1 MAMEDFTKYQQKVI
15 KRFYDNRDEIDG
27 QRLQE
32 LVTNIYLAEG
42 KKRDKLWAQVEE
54 TLTRLK
60 VPAYRI
66 QNVMETKDVEVFA
79 MLVQDLAGKGKL

>member
-42 KKRDKLWAQVEE
+42 KKRDKLWVQVEE

-66 QNVMETKDVEVFA
+66 QNVMETKDVEVLA
-79 MLVQDLAGKGKL
+79 MLVQDMAGKGKL

>member
-1 MAMEDFTKYQQKVI
+1 MALDDYTAHQQKII
-15 KRFYDNRDEIDG
+15 KRYYENRDDIDA

-32 LVTNIYLAEG
+32 LVTNLYLSEG
-42 KKRDKLWAQVEE
+42 KKREKLWVQVEE

-66 QNVMETKDVEVFA
+66 KNVMETKDVEVFA
-79 MLVQDLAGKGKL
+79 LLVQDMAGKGKL